1 MGERVVRI
9 TGESGPPR
17 GNKIYKK
24 LSVSAEVKIPEIL
37 CCILILLLLLAVII
51 MYCFYN
57 NFCGKHWA
65 VIGPEMSGP
74 HGSPDY

>member
-1 MGERVVRI
+1 
-9 TGESGPPR
+9 
-17 GNKIYKK
+17 
-24 LSVSAEVKIPEIL
+24 
-37 CCILILLLLLAVII
+37 

-74 HGSPDY
+74 HGSPDYWGTTVLCFGTTVCHQRGPVQSNACLIQWLLFWERDSDTQSLRLTN